1 MPSESPISF
10 LDTVLLVGHGEWR
23 HQIPFITMGALNGSH
38 VRVGLEDSLYA
49 GKGKLASSNA
59 EQVKLIRSILDPL
72 SFEIASPDEA
82 RAILALKGRDHVRF

>member
-1 MPSESPISF
+1 
-10 LDTVLLVGHGEWR
+10 
-23 HQIPFITMGALNGSH
+23 
-38 VRVGLEDSLYA
+38 VGLEDSLYA